1 MISKLFR
8 VHGSCIIQVMMK
20 NITFS
25 AKDELIEAARA
36 QAKKENK
43 SLNDLFREWL
53 DDYVEQEEAEQR
65 KQRADAFLES
75 VRRFSFKSDRKYT
88 REEMN
93 ER

>member
-1 MISKLFR
+1 MI
-8 VHGSCIIQVMMK
+8 K

-25 AKDELIEAARA
+25 AKDELIEAARR
-36 QAKKENK
+36 QAKNDNK

-53 DDYVEQEEAEQR
+53 DNYVSVQKAEQHKR
-65 KQRADAFLES
+65 WVEAFKRS
-75 VRRFSFKSDRKYT
+75 VEKSSFKSDRKYT